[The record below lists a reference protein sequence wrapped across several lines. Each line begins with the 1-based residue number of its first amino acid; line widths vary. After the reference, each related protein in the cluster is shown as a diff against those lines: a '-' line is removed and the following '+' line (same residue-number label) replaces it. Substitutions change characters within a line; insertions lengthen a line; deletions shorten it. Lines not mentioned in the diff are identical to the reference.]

1 MYNLPMKQEEIL
13 IFMRVGMLHSL
24 SFQTY
29 AFMNIEKITQNTRLW
44 RKNAKTRQSNDYL
57 QMYRF

>member
-29 AFMNIEKITQNTRLW
+29 TFVDNRKIVFFLHFY
-44 RKNAKTRQSNDYL
+44 AII
-57 QMYRF
+57 